1 MKRQKTTQGEGEAKE
16 KAYTVKGTHLQ
27 SKHSRC
33 VGTGRSES
41 PQPTNIYRGC
51 QKKKRKGSK
60 VTKNTKTATPTEGK
74 EQARGRTEEGEGS
87 NSPKEAEVT
96 KGRRSTGREKKTHTQ
111 NE

>member
-1 MKRQKTTQGEGEAKE
+1 MKRQKTTQVTVKLTGPVEGEANE

-41 PQPTNIYRGC
+41 PQPIKIQGVS
-51 QKKKRKGSK
+51 KKKRKGSK

-74 EQARGRTEEGEGS
+74 
-87 NSPKEAEVT
+87 
-96 KGRRSTGREKKTHTQ
+96 
-111 NE
+111 